1 MARAQ
6 VQFLVVAMPDLL
18 TTIREALVAE
28 GASPATAELLASD
41 FVHKARRKVERDR
54 RDNEAQRLLHLGW
67 PVVAER
73 FSVCKSAVYKMAKRA
88 RARSTVSRSSVDR
101 SGVGLTK
108 PE

>member
-1 MARAQ
+1 
-6 VQFLVVAMPDLL
+6 MPDLL

-28 GASPATAELLASD
+28 GASPATADLLATD
-41 FVHKARRKVERDR
+41 FVAKARRKVERDK

-73 FSVCKSAVYKMAKRA
+73 FSVCKSAVYKMAKRG
-88 RARSTVSRSSVDR
+88 RIQSTQTRSSVDR
-101 SGVGLTK
+101 SGVALTK

>member
-1 MARAQ
+1 
-6 VQFLVVAMPDLL
+6 MPDLL

-108 PE
+108 SE

>member
-1 MARAQ
+1 
-6 VQFLVVAMPDLL
+6 MPDLL

-28 GASPATAELLASD
+28 GASPATAELLAAD
-41 FVHKARRKVERDR
+41 FVHKARRRVERDR

-73 FSVCKSAVYKMAKRA
+73 LDVCKSTVYKMAKRA
-88 RARSTVSRSSVDR
+88 RIRSTKARSSVDR
-101 SGVGLTK
+101 SGVDLTK